1 MTESLPRSYKAWL
14 IASVVV
20 LVLSLG
26 LLAVAVTAAFWS
38 FADLSAPL
46 WVVVMGA
53 LSLLGIGLGFGGMF
67 LLLATAGWRSFRE
80 GRRVQVLSAERPTTA
95 SNDPFA

>member
-26 LLAVAVTAAFWS
+26 L
-38 FADLSAPL
+38 
-46 WVVVMGA
+46 
-53 LSLLGIGLGFGGMF
+53 
-67 LLLATAGWRSFRE
+67 
-80 GRRVQVLSAERPTTA
+80 SAERPTTA